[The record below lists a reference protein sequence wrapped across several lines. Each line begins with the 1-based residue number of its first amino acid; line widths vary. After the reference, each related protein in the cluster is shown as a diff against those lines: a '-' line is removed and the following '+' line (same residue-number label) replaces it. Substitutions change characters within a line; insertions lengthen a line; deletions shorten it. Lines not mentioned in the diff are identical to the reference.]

1 MKTIILATD
10 FSPAALNAANYAA
23 DMAVAIDA
31 DLLLINIPNLPVM
44 YSDIPP
50 LTAPEEV
57 INTANSMLDELKKQL
72 GRKTGNKINITTTV
86 QMGTFFAELK
96 SFCDSIHPFAVV
108 MGSQGTTET
117 ERLFFGSHTVYAMNH
132 LMWPLL
138 AIPRGARFSNV
149 KRIALACDFKKVVDK
164 TPVEEIEDLVK
175 NFKAKLYVINT
186 GTTKDHDPEMV
197 FQSGLLQ
204 VMLED
209 LQPEYHFVTSP
220 NIDEGIMNFCEDNNI
235 DMLIVMHKQHSLL
248 DKIIQKSHTKE
259 LILHSHVPVLA
270 LHE

>member
-10 FSPAALNAANYAA
+10 FSSAALNAANYAA
-23 DMAVAIDA
+23 DMADAVHA
-31 DLLLINIPNLPVM
+31 DLLLLNIPNLPVM

-50 LTAPEEV
+50 LAAPDEV
-57 INTANSMLDELKKQL
+57 INTATQLLNELKKQL
-72 GRKTGNKINITTTV
+72 GRKTGNKININTMV
-86 QMGTFFAELK
+86 QMGSFFSELK
-96 SFCDSIHPFAVV
+96 SICDNVQPFAVV
-108 MGSQGTTET
+108 MGSQGTTDA
-117 ERLFFGSHTVYAMNH
+117 ERLFFGSHTIYAMNH

-138 AIPRGARFSNV
+138 AIPKGARFSNV
-149 KRIALACDFKKVVDK
+149 KRIGLACDFKKVVDT

-175 NFKAKLYVINT
+175 SFKAKLFVINT
-186 GTTKDHDPEMV
+186 GATKDHDPEMV

-209 LQPEYHFVTSP
+209 LQPEYHFVTSHS
-220 NIDEGIMNFCEDNNI
+220 IDEGIMNFCEDNNI

-248 DKIIQKSHTKE
+248 DKLIQKSHTKE